1 MAGNLHAVTTIT
13 YTNQTIQTYTARI
26 AMEHESIAF
35 SFFLIFSGAAVLA
48 SIALY
53 TRQPLLV
60 AYIALGALLGPYGFA
75 FITNTDLLTDISKIG
90 IIFLLFL
97 LGLDMQP
104 KNMLL
109 MLKKATFVALTSSTL
124 FAGIGYGLAALF
136 GFNQMECLVIGIAMM
151 FSSTIIGIKLLPTT
165 VLHHRHTGE
174 LVVGLLLL
182 QDLIAI
188 FVLLVLYT
196 NETGEASLNQYL
208 WAIASLPILIG
219 VAFVFVKYILL
230 PLIQRF
236 DHFQE
241 YIFLIAIG
249 WCLGLAEL
257 AEIMGLSSEIGAFIA
272 GVAVA
277 TSPIAQFI
285 AISLKPL
292 RDFFLIL
299 FFFSIGA
306 GLNLGLL
313 GDVIV
318 PAVLLAA
325 LVLAVKPVA
334 FRFLLARI
342 SETNTL
348 AWEIGFRL
356 GQISEFS
363 LLIAYIAA
371 SIALI
376 GERASVL
383 IQATAIL
390 TFLASSYLVVF
401 RYPTPI
407 GLSDDLRRD

>member
-1 MAGNLHAVTTIT
+1 
-13 YTNQTIQTYTARI
+13 
-26 AMEHESIAF
+26 MEHGTIAF

-60 AYIALGALLGPYGFA
+60 AYIALGALIGPYGFEL
-75 FITNTDLLTDISKIG
+75 ITNTDLLTDISKIG

-109 MLKKATFVALTSSTL
+109 MLKKATFVALISSTI
-124 FAGIGYGLAALF
+124 FAGIGYVLATLF
-136 GFNQMECLVIGIAMM
+136 GFSHIECIVIGIAMM

-196 NETGEASLNQYL
+196 NETGEASINQYL
-208 WAIASLPILIG
+208 WAIVSLPILIG
-219 VAFVFVKYILL
+219 FAIVFVKFILL

-249 WCLGLAEL
+249 WCLGLAQL
-257 AEIMGLSSEIGAFIA
+257 AEVMGLSSEIGAFIA

-306 GLNLGLL
+306 GFNLGLL
-313 GDVIV
+313 GEVIV
-318 PAVLLAA
+318 PAVLLAI
-325 LVLAVKPVA
+325 LVLVVKPVT

-342 SETNTL
+342 SESNTL

-363 LLIAYIAA
+363 LLIAYIAT

-407 GLSDDLRRD
+407 ALSDELRRD